1 MKEQRA
7 LLVLASY
14 DFESLQ
20 LTLHSLSHTIDNDE
34 MVIVI
39 LNGKRNLSGE
49 LVERVAKAWAMENP
63 SSRYVVRPL
72 SSGGEAYT
80 AITEVIND
88 SPLLANKKYIC
99 KIDDDLIPLKKDWL
113 AELAATYTEKAKSG
127 SKMGFVTGLINNNSW
142 GFKQLVTLFDK
153 EKEYKQLFAYPTK
166 AGDKEERTVPAG
178 VIDDG
183 MCGSVWQYPYMA
195 WWLHQWTTLDINSFL
210 SKTNNEGIRQVNAET
225 HYSIGCIYFE
235 KEFWQSLAIKKAKT
249 NFDELLIHLKCK
261 ENNLEKWAVMNQP
274 MIHLFYYIQRIPNYE
289 LLDLVAPELSKY
301 FDNPVFN
308 TIRRVKPE
316 ERQLM
321 IQEKTNTIEDKMKRM
336 KKKFF

>member
-113 AELAATYTEKAKSG
+113 PDLANLYTEKENAG
-127 SKMGFVTGLINNNSW
+127 NKMGFTTGLINNNAW
-142 GFKQLVTLFDK
+142 GFKQLVSLFNK
-153 EKEYKQLFAYPTK
+153 EEEYKQLFPYPTR
-166 AGDKEERTVPAG
+166 AGDKQEKTIPAG
-178 VIDDG
+178 AIDDG
-183 MCGSVWQYPYMA
+183 VCGSVWQYPYMA
-195 WWLHQWTTLDINSFL
+195 WWLHQWTSLATTTFI
-210 SKTNNEGIRQVNAET
+210 SKTTDQPAKQIPGDT

-235 KEFWQSLAIKKAKT
+235 KEFWKSLAIKKEKT
-249 NFDELLIHLKCK
+249 NFDELLIHLKCNEK
-261 ENNLEKWAVMNQP
+261 GLGKWAVMKQP
-274 MIHLFYYIQRIPNYE
+274 MIHLFYFVQRVPNYE
-289 LLDLVAPELSKY
+289 LVDLVIPELAKHFSST
-301 FDNPVFN
+301 VFN
-308 TIRRVKPE
+308 NLRRLKPE
-316 ERQLM
+316 ERQLI
-321 IQEKTNTIEDKMKRM
+321 IQEHTDLIGERMKRM